1 MAAPEGSVT
10 LPSIVPAFPS
20 DCAGNTPAT
29 PSITTKQSR
38 NFPINFHLNVEVV
51 ESRTDSHGRHRMP
64 NERAEKTGERLYQ
77 FRTSRT
83 FFACRL
89 LTMNSCPLLSVT
101 SQRWLLNMLIFRICS
116 IFTRAFR

>member
-20 DCAGNTPAT
+20 DCAANTPAT
-29 PSITTKQSR
+29 PSIATKQRR
-38 NFPINFHLNVEVV
+38 NLLMNFHQSVETGK
-51 ESRTDSHGRHRMP
+51 SRMDSHGRYRMP
-64 NERAEKTGERLYQ
+64 NERAEITDERLYQ

-116 IFTRAFR
+116 I